1 MATSDGDF
9 INGLLCFIS
18 TARHTYSEVTLIS
31 LCLSFYNSD
40 KINAAKKELFNV
52 ANEQLIA
59 RRGDGKARADVTD
72 ILNLFGKCEQN
83 KVQLPRFLADA
94 FDSMPPVSGY
104 EVLAEHIVEL
114 LVQVGELKGQVRAL
128 NETAA
133 NLDTSSVIEIKE
145 DLHDIKKLLMSTS
158 FGALPTLMPGGS
170 ITSSYS
176 SVLAAND
183 SLPKLTRRNQNDNSS
198 PSNTGNLPSDAK
210 RNPTVNGRVS
220 VVGDIRGVV
229 NHNQKGSDKVIS
241 PITGISSVLPN
252 TEKSTTFLHAS
263 DTLPR
268 KSKKHATQGAG
279 SVSED
284 CGGNLPPDRDA
295 HANDHSQWQVINRK
309 LGKRNAIR
317 GCRTEVNAIKGVK
330 NTMDI
335 YIGRLD
341 KSVSD
346 KDLTGYISNDLGIGV
361 ISCICLSRIDSDVKS
376 FKVTVNSENRDKLL
390 DGNLWPEN
398 VHVRKYFS
406 SRRNGRNNN

>member
-52 ANEQLIA
+52 ANKQLIA

-94 FDSMPPVSGY
+94 FDSMPPDSGY

-145 DLHDIKKLLMSTS
+145 DLHDIKELLMSTS
-158 FGALPTLMPGGS
+158 LPTLMPGGS

-210 RNPTVNGRVS
+210 RNPTGNGRVS

-241 PITGISSVLPN
+241 PITRISSVLPN
-252 TEKSTTFLHAS
+252 PKTEKSTSFLNAS